1 MYNRYNEEEKSKHK
15 GKFDSQTP
23 LQSILDDM
31 FLLEELKSTGLE
43 QSDFFTTEKL
53 NMLMDYLLKDMEFTT
68 RV

>member
-1 MYNRYNEEEKSKHK
+1 
-15 GKFDSQTP
+15 
-23 LQSILDDM
+23 M